1 MSISARGLTGPQVHA
16 LLHELDAMYD
26 EIMARAEKSQEN
38 GGYYVA
44 ASQASKAHGVL
55 KAFRAVQY
63 AAGIEPTVWEQIH
76 RREVQR

>member
-1 MSISARGLTGPQVHA
+1 MSTSATGLTGQQVHA

-26 EIMARAEKSQEN
+26 EIIARAEKSQES
-38 GGYYVA
+38 GYHYVA

-76 RREVQR
+76 RREAKQ